1 MENRTV
7 FDTNIWVSYVL
18 GSKLYELT
26 KFAFDND
33 ILFLR
38 SMPSVAELR
47 EVLSRK
53 KFEKYNFDIEE
64 IIDVYTDISEF
75 CHTKPQFNGCADPK
89 DNYLFDLALQ
99 GNANYLVSG
108 DAKVLAT
115 PIKSKT
121 LKIVTLKGFRDDFV

>member
-7 FDTNIWVSYVL
+7 FDTNIWVSYMITD
-18 GSKLYELT
+18 KYDELEFM
-26 KFAFDND
+26 KINNVH
-33 ILFLR
+33 FLR
-38 SMPSVAELR
+38 STSSLAELK

-53 KFEKYNFDIEE
+53 KFQKYN
-64 IIDVYTDISEF
+64 IDVEKVMVFYINLTRF
-75 CHTKPQFNGCADPK
+75 CETKPQFKDCPDPK

-115 PIKSKT
+115 KTDSKT
-121 LKIVTLKGFRDDFV
+121 LKITTLKSFKENVL